1 MLEITN
7 ITKFYEGQP
16 LLQGVSFAVRPGETI
31 CLLGAS
37 GSGKSTLLRLLA
49 GLETPDSGEV
59 IWDGVSLAGI
69 PAHRRQFGLMF
80 QDYALFPHL
89 DVFENVAFGLR
100 MQGRAENTIVER
112 VASVLE
118 LVRMETFARRRV
130 AELSGGEQQRVALA
144 RALAPNP
151 RLLMLDEPLGAL
163 DRALK
168 ESLLDELRG
177 ILKQAGIPA
186 MYVTHDQRE
195 AFAVADTIL
204 LLYEGRIHQAG
215 SPAQVAAE
223 PASAWAAGFLGLGNI
238 LDLTVERPGVA
249 HSRWGEILLGC
260 RHGHRAGENICVLV
274 RPSASLKGGEQAM
287 RGVPTDEVFDGE
299 KHIVTLEGG
308 LVIWLEEAPTAGQRL
323 EFFVKRAQCLGGLDE
338 DHGE

>member
-1 MLEITN
+1 MLEIKQV
-7 ITKFYEGQP
+7 TKFYEGQP
-16 LLQGVSFAVRPGETI
+16 LLQGVSFAIQPGETA

-37 GSGKSTLLRLLA
+37 GSGKSTLLRLVA
-49 GLETPDSGEV
+49 GLEAPDGGEIRWQGRSV
-59 IWDGVSLAGI
+59 LGV

-89 DVFENVAFGLR
+89 DVFENVAFGLH
-100 MQGRAENTIVER
+100 MQGQAKNAIGER

-168 ESLLDELRG
+168 ENLLEELRG

-204 LLYEGRIHQAG
+204 LLHEGRIHQAG

-223 PASAWAAGFLGLGNI
+223 PASAWAAGFLGLGNL

-249 HSRWGEILLGC
+249 RSRWGDLAVDCG
-260 RHGHRAGENICVLV
+260 HAHRAGESLRVLV
-274 RPSASLKGGEQAM
+274 RPSTSLTEGEQALQ
-287 RGVPTDEVFDGE
+287 GVPIDVVFDGE
-299 KHIVTLEGG
+299 KYVVTLEGG
-308 LVIWLEEAPTAGQRL
+308 LVVWLQAAPMVGQAL
-323 EFFVKRAQCLGGLDE
+323 DFFVKRAQCLGGSDE
-338 DHGE
+338 DHSE